1 VTEPNDK
8 FLDEYLRRE
17 SPVSQHYRELEADAV
32 PPELDAAVLAQA
44 RAAVEKPKVGKPRW
58 TQWAAPLAIA
68 ASAVMAVAVVLDIGV
83 QEEVRLPAP
92 LTETT
97 VEPPA
102 TAPQV
107 QEAPAAAPDEPV
119 AAAPPPMPQAAPMPA
134 PASAPAED
142 IRAQRE
148 RAERAMQ
155 AERAARAAVQS
166 DRAASARR
174 LESGRVSQA
183 EAEAQ
188 RKAAVESVV
197 VSSSRPPQQAMGE
210 LPVVVLAEPAENQS
224 LAVQVAPPK
233 LDVPSD
239 ASGADS
245 PVTAAAE
252 RPAAAT
258 AAFAPAAPPHLE
270 PQEWL
275 ERIRRLR
282 QEGKVLE
289 ADEQWR
295 EFVAAY
301 PDYEVEKTD
310 PARPTDAR

>member
-17 SPVSQHYRELEADAV
+17 SSVSQRYRELEADAV

-44 RAAVEKPKVGKPRW
+44 RAAVEKPKAGKPRW
-58 TQWAAPLAIA
+58 MRWTAPLAIA
-68 ASAVMAVAVVLDIGV
+68 ASAVMAIAVVLDIGV
-83 QEEVRLPAP
+83 QEVRMPAP
-92 LTETT
+92 VTEA
-97 VEPPA
+97 EAPEM
-102 TAPQV
+102 APQV
-107 QEAPAAAPDEPV
+107 YEAPEEPV
-119 AAAPPPMPQAAPMPA
+119 AAAAPPPPPMPQAAPAPAPAPA
-134 PASAPAED
+134 PASASAED

-155 AERAARAAVQS
+155 SERAARAAVQS
-166 DRAASARR
+166 ERAASARR

-233 LDVPSD
+233 LDVPSN

-252 RPAAAT
+252 RPAAT

-270 PQEWL
+270 PQAWL
-275 ERIRRLR
+275 KQIRRLR

-310 PARPTDAR
+310 PARPEDAR